1 MTARRIKFDIR
12 TAGKP
17 IVILLLVWLVLSLG
31 FYFGWTRP
39 KVRAASALGGADDP
53 QGIALGE
60 RRAEVEQ
67 HEAFLAALKKAEGD
81 LVYLRREVLSTREL
95 RLVDVQQE
103 LATLCGQFNIDIDSV
118 AFANELLPDEE
129 LDRMAMVVPLEG
141 GYESLRRFLLAV
153 ENSSKFLLVERVALG
168 EGKDGGSRLKLDI
181 TLTTYFDLPPEMKGK
196 RSRGGRRKGKA

>member
-1 MTARRIKFDIR
+1 M
-12 TAGKP
+12 
-17 IVILLLVWLVLSLG
+17 
-31 FYFGWTRP
+31 
-39 KVRAASALGGADDP
+39 
-53 QGIALGE
+53 
-60 RRAEVEQ
+60 
-67 HEAFLAALKKAEGD
+67 KKAEGD
-81 LVYLRREVLSTREL
+81 LVYLRQEVLSTREL

-118 AFANELLPDEE
+118 AFTNELLRDEE

-168 EGKDGGSRLKLDI
+168 EGKDGGARLKLDI